1 MRHRAIARCAM
12 TVLPVLLSAC
22 MTAPFSPVAPVPEA
36 GTASWTTSQTYRC
49 EQGEGF
55 QVIFGMDSAV
65 LTGPRGRQELLR
77 DAGGLTPAQTVY
89 SNAVMRAEFGL
100 GPEGREAVL
109 RTLKPSAVLRCVR
122 G

>member
-1 MRHRAIARCAM
+1 MRYRAIARCAM
-12 TVLPVLLSAC
+12 TVLPALLSAC
-22 MTAPFSPVAPVPEA
+22 VTAPSSPVARVPEA

-49 EQGEGF
+49 EQAEGF
-55 QVIFGMDSAV
+55 QVVFGTDSAV

-77 DAGGLTPAQTVY
+77 DAGGLTPQQKVY
-89 SNAVMRAEFGL
+89 SNATVRAEFGL

-109 RTLKPSAVLRCVR
+109 RTVKPSAVLRCVR

>member
-1 MRHRAIARCAM
+1 MRYRAIAHCAM
-12 TVLPVLLSAC
+12 TVLPALLSAC
-22 MTAPFSPVAPVPEA
+22 MTAPFSAIVPESS
-36 GTASWTTSQTYRC
+36 TALWTAAQPYRC

-55 QVIFGMDSAV
+55 QVIFGTDSAV

-77 DAGGLTPAQTVY
+77 DAGGLTLQQTVY
-89 SNAVMRAEFGL
+89 SNADLRAEFGL